1 MKDFCYSLVT
11 ISRGN
16 SKKSGTQEQGLVNNL
31 ICPKNG
37 CLSST
42 LTFVCYWG
50 RGIKGVHCRLSV
62 ASFTE
67 ESPVFGFESS
77 AQSDCGMYAQH
88 CRLWFVSEL
97 TVRLTFVCKSDWH
110 IYRDEICAWR
120 GHFTK
125 SPSFRLKTY
134 AFPVIECFQGYCDIW
149 DSIFLSKSDG
159 YLDILFLLP
168 ICIFSL
174 VILNLFFNLIMEP
187 EWGLA

>member
-77 AQSDCGMYAQH
+77 AHSDCGMYAQY

-97 TVRLTFVCKSDWH
+97 PVRLLSYVKWL
-110 IYRDEICAWR
+110 IYFEKGIVVTLQN
-120 GHFTK
+120 HL
-125 SPSFRLKTY
+125 FRLKTCVLLSNRM
-134 AFPVIECFQGYCDIW
+134 FPRVLWYLRFN
-149 DSIFLSKSDG
+149 FLSKSDG
-159 YLDILFLLP
+159 YLDILFLLS
-168 ICIFSL
+168 IWIFSL